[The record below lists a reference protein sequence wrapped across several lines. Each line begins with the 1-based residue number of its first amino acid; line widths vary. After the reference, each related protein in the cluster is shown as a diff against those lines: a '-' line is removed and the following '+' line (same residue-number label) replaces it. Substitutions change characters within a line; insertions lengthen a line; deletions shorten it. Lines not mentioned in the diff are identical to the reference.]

1 MAHNLTKAIIRYKQT
16 GKGLDLI
23 MQHINIAAYCFAKQN
38 RYCREDDCSEFLL
51 SFYPRINAV
60 IRRYRVSGLDF
71 EAYLQSC
78 FIWHMKSYLATRI
91 RKTRQESILYQESC
105 EAFLIE
111 NETTLWEVH
120 EAEPELILVPQ
131 SDEPE
136 GVTRNSLRI
145 LLLALKCAN
154 EVNDRI
160 INRVAS
166 RIGTHSSI
174 VFHFVEILRT
184 TMRNRTRR
192 IQFLIEKRRRTY
204 FRLHYFLELRR
215 TCRDRFR
222 AIKLEMQ
229 IRKEKHRHEAVNRI
243 LSITPKSPSHSD
255 IARILGLPKGTI
267 DSGYFYIRRLQKRLQ
282 NKKTQS

>member
-1 MAHNLTKAIIRYKQT
+1 MPYDLTKAILRYKQT
-16 GKGLDLI
+16 GKGLEAI
-23 MQHINIAAYCFAKQN
+23 MQRILIAAYTFAKQN
-38 RYCREDDCSEFLL
+38 RYCQEDDCSEFLL

-91 RKTRQESILYQESC
+91 RKTRQESILYQENC
-105 EAFLIE
+105 EDLLQ
-111 NETTLWEVH
+111 NETAMWEVH
-120 EAEPELILVPQ
+120 DAEPELILVPQ

-136 GVTRNSLRI
+136 EVTRNSLRI
-145 LLLALKCAN
+145 LLLVLKCAN
-154 EVNDRI
+154 EVSDRL

-166 RIGTHSSI
+166 RIGTHSAI

-222 AIKLEMQ
+222 AIKLEKQ
-229 IRKEKHRHEAVNRI
+229 IRKEKRRHEAVNRI

-267 DSGYFYIRRLQKRLQ
+267 DSGYFYIRRLQRRLQ
-282 NKKTQS
+282 KKKNQS